1 MFSKKSQSETTAPVR
16 QLEATTKSRSRGIS
30 MLADGC
36 SFQGKMFLQGESR
49 VGGHVEGSVI
59 CDGVLTVEES
69 AVISGDLNGV
79 VVLFNGRIDGNL
91 KASDLLRLSA
101 TARVYGDLSAKRLVV
116 EDGARIEGRVSYL
129 TTQESTSEN
138 TEATDNTALPSN
150 SESSD
155 DTSVPMAV

>member
-1 MFSKKSQSETTAPVR
+1 MFSKKANIENTNNR
-16 QLEATTKSRSRGIS
+16 QPEHPPATKIRSRGIS

-36 SFQGKMFLQGESR
+36 SFQGRMFLQGESR

-69 AVISGDLNGV
+69 AGITGDLNGV

-91 KASDLLRLSA
+91 RASDLLRLSP
-101 TARVYGDLSAKRLVV
+101 TARVYGDVLAKRLVV

-129 TTQESTSEN
+129 TTQET
-138 TEATDNTALPSN
+138 N
-150 SESSD
+150 SEVEPEKPNIND
-155 DTSVPMAV
+155 EEAVQLAV

>member
-1 MFSKKSQSETTAPVR
+1 MFSKKSQSDTSAGR
-16 QLEATTKSRSRGIS
+16 SNDSAGRSRSRGIS

-69 AVISGDLNGV
+69 AVITGDLNGV

-91 KASDLLRLSA
+91 RVSDLLRLSP
-101 TARVYGDLSAKRLVV
+101 TARVYGDLMAKRLIVD
-116 EDGARIEGRVSYL
+116 DGARIEGRVSYL
-129 TTQESTSEN
+129 ATQETSEQN
-138 TEATDNTALPSN
+138 SDEVENLNVTEAR
-150 SESSD
+150 ESDES
-155 DTSVPMAV
+155 TLRLAV

>member
-1 MFSKKSQSETTAPVR
+1 MFSKKQSSENTNSR
-16 QLEATTKSRSRGIS
+16 QLESTTTRSRSRGIS

-59 CDGVLTVEES
+59 CDGILTVEES
-69 AVISGDLNGV
+69 AVITGDLNGV

-91 KASDLLRLSA
+91 RASDLLRLSP
-101 TARVYGDLSAKRLVV
+101 TARVYGDLAAKRLVV

-129 TTQESTSEN
+129 TSTE
-138 TEATDNTALPSN
+138 SN
-150 SESSD
+150 SEHDLDPVGSSED
-155 DTSVPMAV
+155 ESLQVAV

>member
-1 MFSKKSQSETTAPVR
+1 MFSKKPQSENSNIRSP
-16 QLEATTKSRSRGIS
+16 EPTTKMRSRGIS

-49 VGGHVEGSVI
+49 VGGHVDGSVV

-69 AVISGDLNGV
+69 AVITGDLNGV

-91 KASDLLRLSA
+91 KASDLLRLSP
-101 TARVYGDLSAKRLVV
+101 TARVYGDLAAKRLIV

-129 TTQESTSEN
+129 TAQEVTNEDNSSNGNQEETQVEEEEVSPVQ
-138 TEATDNTALPSN
+138 L
-150 SESSD
+150 
-155 DTSVPMAV
+155 AV

>member
-1 MFSKKSQSETTAPVR
+1 
-16 QLEATTKSRSRGIS
+16 

-49 VGGHVEGSVI
+49 VGGHVDGSVI

-91 KASDLLRLSA
+91 KATDLLRLSP
-101 TARVYGDLSAKRLVV
+101 TARVYGDLVAKRLIV
-116 EDGARIEGRVSYL
+116 EDGARIEGRVSQL
-129 TTQESTSEN
+129 TAHENN
-138 TEATDNTALPSN
+138 TET
-150 SESSD
+150 SD
-155 DTSVPMAV
+155 DSEDSPEKQNTDDPTMQLAV

>member
-16 QLEATTKSRSRGIS
+16 QLESTTKSRSRGIS

-129 TTQESTSEN
+129 TTQDSTSEN
-138 TEATDNTALPSN
+138 TDASGNTTLPSN

>member
-1 MFSKKSQSETTAPVR
+1 
-16 QLEATTKSRSRGIS
+16 

-49 VGGHVEGSVI
+49 VGGHVEGSVV

-69 AVISGDLNGV
+69 AVITGDLNGV

-91 KASDLLRLSA
+91 KASDLLRLSP
-101 TARVYGDLSAKRLVV
+101 TARVYGDLAAKRLVV

-129 TTQESTSEN
+129 TPQEASNLEN
-138 TEATDNTALPSN
+138 SNTVDETNTDEPEVSPVQL
-150 SESSD
+150 
-155 DTSVPMAV
+155 AV

>member
-1 MFSKKSQSETTAPVR
+1 MFSKKPQSENSTVR
-16 QLEATTKSRSRGIS
+16 PTETTTKIRSRGIS

-49 VGGHVEGSVI
+49 VGGHVEGSVV

-69 AVISGDLNGV
+69 AVITGDLNGV

-91 KASDLLRLSA
+91 KASDLLRLSP
-101 TARVYGDLSAKRLVV
+101 TARVYGDLAAKRLVV

-129 TTQESTSEN
+129 TPQEASNLEN
-138 TEATDNTALPSN
+138 SNTVDETNTDEPEISPVQL
-150 SESSD
+150 
-155 DTSVPMAV
+155 AV

>member
-1 MFSKKSQSETTAPVR
+1 MFSKKPQSENSNIRSP
-16 QLEATTKSRSRGIS
+16 EPTTKMRSRGIS

-49 VGGHVEGSVI
+49 VGGHVDGSVV

-69 AVISGDLNGV
+69 AVITGDLNGV

-91 KASDLLRLSA
+91 KASDLLRLSP
-101 TARVYGDLSAKRLVV
+101 TARVYGDLAAKRLIV

-129 TTQESTSEN
+129 TAQEVTNEDNSSNGNEEETQVEEEEVSPVQ
-138 TEATDNTALPSN
+138 L
-150 SESSD
+150 
-155 DTSVPMAV
+155 AV

>member
-1 MFSKKSQSETTAPVR
+1 MFSKKAPGENTNNRQVETPTVR
-16 QLEATTKSRSRGIS
+16 VKSRGIS

-49 VGGHVEGSVI
+49 VGGHVDGSVI
-59 CDGVLTVEES
+59 CDGILTVEES
-69 AVISGDLNGV
+69 AVITGDLNGV

-91 KASDLLRLSA
+91 RASDLLRLSP

-129 TTQESTSEN
+129 TTNDSSVEHEP
-138 TEATDNTALPSN
+138 EEI
-150 SESSD
+150 ESSGD
-155 DTSVPMAV
+155 EPIQAAV

>member
-1 MFSKKSQSETTAPVR
+1 VFSKKPQSENSTVR
-16 QLEATTKSRSRGIS
+16 PTETTTKIRSRGIS

-49 VGGHVEGSVI
+49 VGGHVEGSVV

-69 AVISGDLNGV
+69 AVITGDLNGV

-91 KASDLLRLSA
+91 KASDLLRLSP
-101 TARVYGDLSAKRLVV
+101 TARVYGDLAAKRLVV

-129 TTQESTSEN
+129 TPQEASNLEN
-138 TEATDNTALPSN
+138 SNTVDETNTDEPEISPVQL
-150 SESSD
+150 
-155 DTSVPMAV
+155 AV

>member
-1 MFSKKSQSETTAPVR
+1 MFSKKSNIENTNNR
-16 QLEATTKSRSRGIS
+16 QPEQPPTTKIRSRGIS

-36 SFQGKMFLQGESR
+36 SFQGRMFVQGESR

-69 AVISGDLNGV
+69 AVITGDLNGV

-91 KASDLLRLSA
+91 RASDLLRLSP
-101 TARVYGDLSAKRLVV
+101 TARVYGDVSAKRLIV

-129 TTQESTSEN
+129 TTHETSSEVESEQSKISE
-138 TEATDNTALPSN
+138 EDNVQL
-150 SESSD
+150 
-155 DTSVPMAV
+155 AV

>member
-1 MFSKKSQSETTAPVR
+1 MFSKKSQSDTPAGRSNESAGR
-16 QLEATTKSRSRGIS
+16 SRSRGIS

-69 AVISGDLNGV
+69 AVITGDLNGV

-91 KASDLLRLSA
+91 RVSDLLRLSP
-101 TARVYGDLSAKRLVV
+101 TARVYGDLTAKRLIVD
-116 EDGARIEGRVSYL
+116 DGARIEGRVSYL
-129 TTQESTSEN
+129 ATQDTSEQPTGEVENLTEARESDEST
-138 TEATDNTALPSN
+138 LRL
-150 SESSD
+150 
-155 DTSVPMAV
+155 AV

>member
-1 MFSKKSQSETTAPVR
+1 MFSKKPQSENSTVR
-16 QLEATTKSRSRGIS
+16 PTETTTKIRSRGIS

-49 VGGHVEGSVI
+49 VGGHVEGSVV

-69 AVISGDLNGV
+69 AVITGDLNGV

-91 KASDLLRLSA
+91 KASDLLRLSP
-101 TARVYGDLSAKRLVV
+101 TARVYGDLAAKRLVV

-129 TTQESTSEN
+129 TSQEASMMDDSSTVDETN
-138 TEATDNTALPSN
+138 
-150 SESSD
+150 SD
-155 DTSVPMAV
+155 DEEVSPVQLAV